1 MNEKQQQAI
10 LLIAEGKMYQEVAEA
25 IGVTPKTISTWR
37 ADPDFKAALN
47 QHLHNIQEA
56 HSEILRNLQGLA
68 LKTIEDCMNDPELPV
83 KDKLAAAFKTLELG
97 KTTIAQPGSTDV
109 HEIKAQENHNMKVSR
124 LLAGV

>member
-10 LLIAEGKMYQEVAEA
+10 ILMAEGKMCREVAEA
-25 IGVTPKTISTWR
+25 LEVTPKTISAWR

-47 QHLHNIQEA
+47 LHLHNIQEA

-68 LKTIEDCMNDPELPV
+68 LKTIEDCLNDPELPV
-83 KDKLAAAFKTLELG
+83 KDELAAAFKTLELG
-97 KTTIAQPGSTDV
+97 KTTIAQPGSIDAY
-109 HEIKAQENHNMKVSR
+109 EIRAQEHHNMQVNR